1 MLPFE
6 KVRLHGADGVRQN
19 LTACKMGQY
28 TRITNAFMQMANS
41 GLDLRTCTVDE
52 LETVHGVGMKSA
64 RFFLMHT
71 RPNQQFA
78 VLDTHILKHLK
89 EMGYDVPKRTPTV
102 PSMYRKVEGYFMEL
116 VAKSGLTI
124 AEYDLM
130 IWTQKRQNVA

>member
-1 MLPFE
+1 
-6 KVRLHGADGVRQN
+6 
-19 LTACKMGQY
+19 
-28 TRITNAFMQMANS
+28 
-41 GLDLRTCTVDE
+41 
-52 LETVHGVGMKSA
+52 
-64 RFFLMHT
+64 
-71 RPNQQFA
+71 